1 MMMRM
6 LLWCASVLLIAAIAC
21 PAFAGDDDPPQ
32 PCFETVGCVDDHV
45 ISERAA
51 EKLGC
56 EQLWTVRNGIYAAR
70 GYCFKTARG
79 REAFGNASCR
89 YDDEAEV
96 PLNDYERANIR
107 LIRSIE
113 KRRGC

>member
-1 MMMRM
+1 MQRA
-6 LLWCASVLLIAAIAC
+6 LFSVFPLLIASST
-21 PAFAGDDDPPQ
+21 FAGDEGPPE
-32 PCFETVGCVDDHV
+32 PCFETVGCVSDRK
-45 ISERAA
+45 ISEREA

-56 EQLWTVRNGIYAAR
+56 EQLWTVRNSIYHAR

-79 REAFGNASCR
+79 REAFGNAGCQ